1 MSEFQNDIYSFLG
14 AAYDDKSNSIIGKIL
29 YHYSIYEDNQNVKVL
44 KGKRKD
50 SANPSVATYEAR
62 NLNWDLDFKE
72 DNTYLPLTIGDCNDD
87 EEFLIFKAKKRPVI
101 ILAEKNALDV
111 SKIPEGVQRN
121 KANNAFKKSY
131 LLAPIFSCS
140 SGEKTTSFGPF
151 LTAEVKSMLHDSFI
165 YLPSHTK
172 RIITNPS
179 VIRLDKMFWSNN
191 INLNSKD
198 IQLSVP
204 ILNVIFFQ
212 IKSLYN
218 LSTEK
223 YDDIK
228 EMIEMLRQI
237 HFEELAK
244 INK

>member
-1 MSEFQNDIYSFLG
+1 MNESQNTIYSFLG
-14 AAYDDKSNSIIGKIL
+14 EAYDDKSNSIIGKIL
-29 YHYSIYEDNQNVKVL
+29 YHYSMYEDNQNVKVL

-50 SANPSVATYEAR
+50 STNPSVATYEAR
-62 NLNWDLDFKE
+62 NLDWDLDFKE
-72 DNTYLPLTIGDCNDD
+72 DNTYLPLTTGGCNDD
-87 EEFLIFKAKKRPVI
+87 EEFLVFKAKKRPVI

-131 LLAPIFSCS
+131 LVAPIFSCS

-151 LTAEVKSMLHDSFI
+151 LTAEIKSMLHDSFL
-165 YLPSHTK
+165 YLPPTK
-172 RIITNPS
+172 TIISNPS

-191 INLNSKD
+191 INFNSKD

-204 ILNVIFFQ
+204 ILNIIFFQ

-218 LSTEK
+218 LSSEK
-223 YDDIK
+223 DNDIK
-228 EMIEMLRQI
+228 EVIDMLREI

-244 INK
+244 IK